1 MENFWNFMDEKLDEK
16 WMKNG
21 WQRDK
26 IWMKLDGRM
35 SANGL
40 TWRENGTNWKHM
52 KRDEDLPKIN
62 ERWWKC
68 RKWIII
74 DQRLQN
80 SIWNWLIWGMF
91 KGNNVFQSSNLV
103 GFPTFPQA
111 NSRICEF
118 WRICESLTNLSPSSQ
133 YRKMFSLEKANHV
146 TYIYI
151 LYHWS
156 YTYYGHT
163 DRFIRIWGACRAK
176 PHVKK
181 YSTTPQ
187 VLACSSRCRSWARKM

>member
-1 MENFWNFMDEKLDEK
+1 MEILWNFMDEKWDEK

-21 WQRDK
+21 WQMDK

-80 SIWNWLIWGMF
+80 SIWNWFIWGMF

-118 WRICESLTNLSPSSQ
+118 WRTCESLTNLSPSSQ
-133 YRKMFSLEKANHV
+133 YRRMFSLEKANHV

-151 LYHWS
+151 YIYPGKL
-156 YTYYGHT
+156 
-163 DRFIRIWGACRAK
+163 
-176 PHVKK
+176 
-181 YSTTPQ
+181 
-187 VLACSSRCRSWARKM
+187 